1 MQVSSFTARGLKAAF
16 VSAEDCDKEVIKCI
30 HRGEYQ
36 LVLISPESIISNLY
50 WREMLRTQVYQQNL
64 VAFAVDEAHCV
75 SKWLVGTYL
84 LWEMCNSG
92 FVLCITVYDFWFL
105 TEFFTSIII
114 KCQCCDYSAV
124 VVFSAHQC
132 IHTCFCIL
140 FHQGCILQERIFKIR

>member
-36 LVLISPESIISNLY
+36 LMLISPESIISNLY

-75 SKWLVGTYL
+75 SKWLVGMYL

-92 FVLCITVYDFWFL
+92 LFYVLLYTIFG
-105 TEFFTSIII
+105 
-114 KCQCCDYSAV
+114 
-124 VVFSAHQC
+124 FSLNFSHQ
-132 IHTCFCIL
+132 L
-140 FHQGCILQERIFKIR
+140 